1 MQIPKHHR
9 VIVFLTMALLLG
21 LLCLTPNSPTA
32 AQSAG
37 NTFTDDFST
46 ESSNWN
52 YLGSAYRDT
61 ANQTLVLT
69 QDEYL
74 QGGVAFLKTPIKGA
88 FTASFSYKVGEGY
101 QGDGFTMFF
110 YKQEY
115 SSPDTGD
122 SLGFAPLDSVAS
134 GYGIEFD
141 GWQNIP
147 WDFQEASGGH
157 PNAEGDPSNSHIAL
171 IEDYSGNHLLWVNDS
186 RVADNQ
192 WHKVQVN
199 VQASSVKVY
208 VDQNLVLEWSGNLDR
223 TYDLFGFSAGT
234 GAPGSNWH
242 IIDDFSITAQ
252 NLQTPKLTVE
262 YTDSRTATAFEVQI
276 NGDLTFNGAAI
287 PDVPIQLSY
296 SVTDGASWQDLSL
309 VHTKSDGTYSAVW
322 LLPITGDYILK
333 AVYPGSDN
341 YLSTTEKVTVNIES
355 NTNSTESATPNVIAQ
370 NSFELDWVKIAILII
385 MAILAILTIVLS
397 IKLIRKKKI
406 E

>member
-1 MQIPKHHR
+1 M
-9 VIVFLTMALLLG
+9 
-21 LLCLTPNSPTA
+21 TPNSATA
-32 AQSAG
+32 DQSAG

-52 YLGSAYRDT
+52 FLGSAYRDT
-61 ANQTLVLT
+61 SNQTLVLT

-74 QGGVAFLKTPIKGA
+74 QGGAAFLNTPIKGA
-88 FTASFSYKVGEGY
+88 FTASFSYKVGGGY

-115 SSPDTGD
+115 QSLDTGD
-122 SLGFAPLDSVAS
+122 SLGFAPLDMIAS

-141 GWQNIP
+141 GWQNVP
-147 WDFQEASGGH
+147 WDFQEAAGGH

-171 IEDYSGNHLLWVNDS
+171 IKDYSGNHLKWVNDS

-208 VDQNLVLEWSGNLDR
+208 VDKNLALEWSGTFDR
-223 TYDLFGFSAGT
+223 TYDRFGFSAGT

-242 IIDDFSITAQ
+242 IIDDFQISAQ

-262 YTDSRTATAFEVQI
+262 YANYRSASAFEVQI
-276 NGDLTFNGAAI
+276 NGTLTFNGAAI
-287 PDVPIQLSY
+287 PDAPIQLAY
-296 SVTDGASWQDLSL
+296 SVTDGASWQYLSM
-309 VHTKSDGTYSAVW
+309 VCTKNDGSYSALW
-322 LLPITGDYILK
+322 LLPITGHYVLK
-333 AVYPGSDN
+333 VVYGGNDN
-341 YLSTTEKVTVNIES
+341 YLGATENATINIDQTANPTGLETTSIT
-355 NTNSTESATPNVIAQ
+355 AQ
-370 NSFELDWVKIAILII
+370 NSFELDWVKIAIII
-385 MAILAILTIVLS
+385 VMAFLAVATVVLS
-397 IKLIRKKKI
+397 IKLIRKKKN